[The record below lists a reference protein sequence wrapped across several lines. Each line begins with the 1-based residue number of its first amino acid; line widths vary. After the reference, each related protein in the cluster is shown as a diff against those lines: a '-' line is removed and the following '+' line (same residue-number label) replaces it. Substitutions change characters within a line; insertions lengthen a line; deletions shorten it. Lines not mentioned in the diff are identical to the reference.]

1 MLRRILIAACL
12 LCVAGIAAASVTLW
26 VVLKRL
32 EPSVLERFRSHR
44 WTFPSKIYS
53 DSLLIY
59 PGMDLKTVGFFE
71 RLRDLDYRRVEGG
84 VTHQGEYAIGKN
96 NAFVDLYV
104 RELPLPTVTGS
115 GARVRLNLSNSS
127 VVSIEDLVT
136 QKNSYALEL
145 DPELISGLYQGNWE
159 ERHLVRLDEVPPL
172 LLRAIIDVEDQH
184 FYEHHGIDFGGIVRA
199 LWVDLRSRRLE
210 QGGSTLTQQL
220 MKNFFLTDERSIK
233 RKLSEALMALIVEHH
248 FSKQEI
254 LTNYINE
261 IYLGQKGAQGV
272 YGVSEASRFYF
283 GKNVQDLSVAEIAT
297 LAGLIKA
304 PNRYSPFR
312 NPGISKHRR
321 NYALLLMQKQGDL
334 TAEECAAAVEEPLL
348 TVPPSNETNDAPY
361 FTDFVRQELS
371 QTYPAQV
378 LTTEGLQILTS
389 LDMHLQRLAEEAL
402 QNGLAELE
410 KRHPKLRAD
419 KPADALEGCLIVIQ
433 PQTGAIK
440 AMMGGRDYR
449 STQFNRCT
457 QALRQPGSV
466 FKPFTYL
473 TAFEETRHAA
483 QPILPTTRITD
494 EPFEWAYDDQVW
506 TPANYKKRYFGEV
519 TVREALEHSLNAATA
534 RLAHDVGI
542 QPIIETAHRL
552 GITAV
557 LPPYPSVVLGAA
569 EVTPFEV
576 AQAFSALA
584 NNGLRTTPLAIKKV
598 LDHADQ
604 PIARNPVEVEQVI
617 AADTAYLVTHL
628 MEGVLDYGTA
638 NAARKQ
644 GFKRPAA
651 GKTGTTNDYSD
662 AWFAGFTPD
671 LLAVVWVGY
680 DHRRPLN
687 MAGAEAAL
695 PIWTEFMKAATAGL
709 PPNPFTPPPG
719 ITLAVIDPASGM
731 LATPLCPKS
740 LAEAFYSGTEPIVPC
755 PLHAVPGDTGNP
767 SGTTAPGSE
776 PSAYHQPARV
786 SPTQDDPALSTALP
800 PGV

>member
-1 MLRRILIAACL
+1 L
-12 LCVAGIAAASVTLW
+12 
-26 VVLKRL
+26 
-32 EPSVLERFRSHR
+32 
-44 WTFPSKIYS
+44 
-53 DSLLIY
+53 
-59 PGMDLKTVGFFE
+59 
-71 RLRDLDYRRVEGG
+71 
-84 VTHQGEYAIGKN
+84 
-96 NAFVDLYV
+96 
-104 RELPLPTVTGS
+104 
-115 GARVRLNLSNSS
+115 
-127 VVSIEDLVT
+127 
-136 QKNSYALEL
+136 YALEF

-159 ERHLVRLDEVPPL
+159 ERHIVRLDEVPPL
-172 LLRAIIDVEDQH
+172 LLRAIIDVEDQR
-184 FYEHHGIDFGGIVRA
+184 FYEHHGIDFSGILRA
-199 LWVDLRSRRLE
+199 LWVDVRRRRLE

-220 MKNFFLTDERSIK
+220 MKNFFLTDERSVK
-233 RKLSEALMALIVEHH
+233 RKLSEAAMAVIVERH

-261 IYLGQKGAQGV
+261 IYLGQKGAQGI
-272 YGVSEASRFYF
+272 YGVWEASRFYF
-283 GKNVQDLSVAEIAT
+283 GKDPQDLSLAEIAT

-304 PNRYSPFR
+304 PNRHSPFR
-312 NPGISKHRR
+312 NPRISKHRR
-321 NYALLLMQKQGDL
+321 DYALLLMHKQGDI
-334 TAEECAAAVEEPLL
+334 TAEEYAAAVQQPLL
-348 TVPPSNETNDAPY
+348 TAPPLNETNDAPY

-378 LTTEGLQILTS
+378 LNTEGLQILTS
-389 LDMHLQRLAEEAL
+389 LDMHLQRLAEQAL
-402 QNGLAELE
+402 QNGLAKLE

-419 KPADALEGCLIVIQ
+419 KPSDQLQGCLIVIQ

-440 AMMGGRDYR
+440 AMMGGRGYR

-473 TAFEETRHAA
+473 TAFEETRHYA
-483 QPILPTTRITD
+483 QPILPTTRIAD
-494 EPFEWAYDDQVW
+494 EPFEWAYDNQVW
-506 TPANYKKRYFGEV
+506 RPANYKKRYSGEV
-519 TVREALEHSLNAATA
+519 TVREALERSLNAATA
-534 RLAHDVGI
+534 RLAHEVGL

-552 GITAV
+552 GIVAA

-576 AQAFSALA
+576 AQAFSTLA
-584 NNGLRTTPLAIKKV
+584 NSGLRTTPLAIKKV
-598 LDHADQ
+598 LDRASH
-604 PIARNPVEVEQVI
+604 PIERNPVQVEQVVP
-617 AADTAYLVTHL
+617 ADTAYLVTHL

-671 LLAVVWVGY
+671 LLAVVWVGF
-680 DHRRPLN
+680 DHRRELH

-695 PIWTEFMKAATAGL
+695 PLWTEFMKAATAGL

-719 ITLAVIDPASGM
+719 VTLALIDPASGM

-740 LAEAFYSGTEPIVPC
+740 LEEAFYSGFEPTAPC
-755 PLHAVPGDTGNP
+755 PLHPVQGEAQDL
-767 SGTTAPGSE
+767 SRTTRPD
-776 PSAYHQPARV
+776 PVR
-786 SPTQDDPALSTALP
+786 PALQPPADAAAVATHDGPAVSAGVL

>member
-1 MLRRILIAACL
+1 MLRRILIGAIL
-12 LCVAGIAAASVTLW
+12 LCVAGVAAGSVTLW

-32 EPSVLERFRSHR
+32 EPSVLEQFRTHR
-44 WTFPSKIYS
+44 WSFPSKIYS

-59 PGMDLKTVGFFE
+59 PGMDLRTVGFFE
-71 RLRDLDYRRVEGG
+71 RLRDLDYRRVDGD
-84 VTHQGEYAIGKN
+84 VTHEGEYAIGKN
-96 NAFVDLYV
+96 NAFVDLYLHEFP
-104 RELPLPTVTGS
+104 RPTVTGS
-115 GARVRLNLSNSS
+115 GAHVRLDLANST
-127 VVSIEDLVT
+127 VVSINDLGEHKEV
-136 QKNSYALEL
+136 YALEL
-145 DPELISGLYQGNWE
+145 DPELISGLYEGNWE
-159 ERHLVRLDEVPPL
+159 ERHLVQLDEVPPL
-172 LLRAIIDVEDQH
+172 LLRAVIDTEDQR
-184 FYEHHGIDFGGIVRA
+184 FYEHHGIDFSGIVRA
-199 LWVDLRSRRLE
+199 LWVDLRSGRVE

-233 RKLSEALMALIVEHH
+233 RKLTEALMALIVERH

-272 YGVSEASRFYF
+272 YGVWEASRFYF
-283 GKNVQDLSVAEIAT
+283 GKNVQDLSLPEAAT

-312 NPGISKHRR
+312 HPGISRHRR
-321 NYALLLMQKQGDL
+321 DYVLLLMEKQGDI
-334 TAEECAAAVEEPLL
+334 TAEEYADAAKQPML
-348 TVPPSNETNDAPY
+348 TVPPVKETNDAPY

-389 LDMHLQRLAEEAL
+389 LDMHLQRLAEQAV

-410 KRHPKLRAD
+410 KRHPKLKAD
-419 KPADALEGCLIVIQ
+419 KPADELQACLIAIQ

-473 TAFEETRHAA
+473 TAFAETRHSA
-483 QPILPTTRITD
+483 QPILPTTLIDD
-494 EPFEWAYDDQVW
+494 EPFEWAYDNQVW

-519 TVREALEHSLNAATA
+519 TVRDALEHSLNAATA
-534 RLAHDVGI
+534 RLAHEVGLR
-542 QPIIETAHRL
+542 PIIAMAHRM
-552 GITAV
+552 GITSPI
-557 LPPYPSVVLGAA
+557 PPYPSVVLGAA

-576 AQAFSALA
+576 AQAFTALA
-584 NNGLRTTPLAIKKV
+584 NSGLRTTPLAIKKV
-598 LDHADQ
+598 LDRADQ
-604 PIARNPVEVEQVI
+604 PIERNPVRVEQVVD
-617 AADTAYLVTHL
+617 ADTAYLVTHL

-638 NAARKQ
+638 NAARRL

-651 GKTGTTNDYSD
+651 GKTGTTNDYCD

-687 MAGAEAAL
+687 LAGSQAAL
-695 PIWTEFMKAATAGL
+695 PIWTAFMKAATAGL
-709 PPNPFTPPPG
+709 PPNAFMPPPG
-719 ITLAVIDPASGM
+719 ITMAVIDPASGM
-731 LATPLCPKS
+731 LATPLCPKR
-740 LAEAFYSGTEPIVPC
+740 LDEAFYSGTEPTAPC
-755 PLHAVPGDTGNP
+755 PLHPMPGEAQNLSGSTAAADGEAV
-767 SGTTAPGSE
+767 AHRYRGSE
-776 PSAYHQPARV
+776 PA
-786 SPTQDDPALSTALP
+786 
-800 PGV
+800 GV